1 LKVGRPGGAAGA
13 ALEGGST
20 AIRKEHWLVWLAAK
34 AWSST
39 WRESPSAGQLLAA
52 LFAADRE
59 FARRYGRRLLDFEY
73 TAWLN
78 GLYSYEFY
86 EALEE
91 AADAG
96 LVEYEVSVELPEA
109 PGCGGDEDCRLAAV
123 QHELSRVDAEER
135 YVKRTVRPLAEAA
148 EPPPDLLR
156 LLEGVGAT
164 LGELELLVEK
174 AVEVGVRAVGAAP
187 SGAEV
192 GQAVSRALGWRATNL
207 QGLL

>member
-1 LKVGRPGGAAGA
+1 MDERASKAGITP
-13 ALEGGST
+13 ALV
-20 AIRKEHWLVWLAAK
+20 RKEHWLIWLAAK
-34 AWSST
+34 AWSSA

-59 FARRYGRRLLDFEY
+59 FAQRYGRRLLDFEY
-73 TAWLN
+73 AAWLG

-86 EALEE
+86 KALEE

-156 LLEGVGAT
+156 LLQEVGAE
-164 LGELELLVEK
+164 LGELKLLVER
-174 AVEVGVRAVGAAP
+174 AVEAGVRAAVAVLRGV
-187 SGAEV
+187 EV
-192 GQAVSRALGWRATNL
+192 GQALS
-207 QGLL
+207 